1 MAKSS
6 KAGSNVGSLGPSKL
20 QKKPSSQQLAKKPKD
35 YTSEGVKDHDIFLLP
50 GSDYQVMILM
60 TVLGAIVRLFRIYQ
74 PSSVVFDEVQ
84 YVHHPLIDKSE
95 LTFSS
100 FGGFASKYIK
110 GKFFM
115 DVHPPLAKLL
125 LTLAGWLAGFDG
137 EFDFKDIGK
146 DYVEPGVPYVA
157 MRLLPAVCG
166 ILLVPT
172 MFLTLKAA
180 GCRTITAALGA
191 GLIVFGK
198 TICRLRNINTNSAKR
213 TASLLKLA

>member
-1 MAKSS
+1 M
-6 KAGSNVGSLGPSKL
+6 V
-20 QKKPSSQQLAKKPKD
+20 QLVFYPR
-35 YTSEGVKDHDIFLLP
+35 TSTHI
-50 GSDYQVMILM
+50 SY
-60 TVLGAIVRLFRIYQ
+60 Y
-74 PSSVVFDEVQ
+74 
-84 YVHHPLIDKSE
+84 
-95 LTFSS
+95 S

-125 LTLAGWLAGFDG
+125 ITLAGYLAGFDG

-157 MRLLPAVCG
+157 MRLLPAICG

-180 GCRTITAALGA
+180 GCRTMTAAMGA
-191 GLIVFGK
+191 GFIIFGES
-198 TICRLRNINTNSAKR
+198 NSG
-213 TASLLKLA
+213 ASCFRELG